1 MKTKK
6 IVMPL
11 AGVSLLTLP
20 LIGIVSA
27 NGEKSST
34 RQEFGGQDS
43 EFSGTFLENS
53 NINIIKNGMNSI
65 NDAVFGNLYP
75 SMPSENLEWTN
86 LQSGYSIYQSQN
98 SYSSTTTSD
107 QIFKNYENVVQIVD
121 ITPTQA
127 GTALY
132 GSSTS
137 RVRTWRATFNNY
149 FVPQNPDQKNSV
161 ANNHFVP
168 DGYGNMGFGIM
179 LSKNLQLV
187 NNSLRIASIV
197 KDENYNPTTINVN
210 GRNVTGYLYN
220 VLNQDYA
227 GNAITGDVI
236 YKNPTSNQNVNMST
250 EGFETLWPVMN
261 RDGMKDF
268 YNETYWSSFNNGFNQ
283 NYGKVG
289 VVNNLKY
296 YTIDPN
302 INWAS
307 TIKQNFQG
315 NPNDFS
321 DPYSQAFN
329 SMLGS
334 ALTTKNDSVLKNNIE
349 NAGSILYGQVT
360 NGSYWNRGANY
371 QTTIVM
377 EFQTIDNQS
386 DFGTQGHYAYMN
398 DEPGSIS
405 AVLTWYRGNY
415 GGIYYRDNGNF
426 VAANTVSYNRSK
438 FRTINVEISE
448 KAVNS
453 YIGNQNE
460 SNNYFISNGYGYELW
475 YENTKIGEIP
485 SEVVDQAKSEGY
497 NPNRKEFTINLKFNS
512 DTSKWPEE
520 MRKSYSSF
528 MDPSKFQLRR
538 KYKNSD
544 QQLFFTTGNSHNMDS
559 APVDNGLYNLG
570 GTFLDTNSLKY
581 NGNIKFYDYSQ
592 WIGSQSNQIGFEKL
606 QNLDSIAKTTSSNE
620 NPGVDSIYQ
629 GHNYTFNDVKLL
641 NNQLTP
647 FYNGVY
653 NDWTPD
659 HFKNGIWK
667 TEINDIKQ
675 GIFDIQNKIPTIS
688 NMRPIIDYNKNPNSN
703 ANKTIKDFLNL
714 NNFINN
720 TTPISD
726 YLQYSFASDE
736 LKKAYANAFNS
747 ILNWEAN
754 STPDFVLSNGN
765 VTDANEVAIKF
776 KNYVENID
784 RQKQMI
790 SEYKGKGFSEGE
802 ELTSAQFIQKAFN
815 LIDSAALYSI
825 QYKNEFKNI
834 ILQQT
839 NRDDVIAY
847 VNAILDLSK
856 KYVIAKSEYETYLPV
871 STQETYK
878 NIQNVDNKNNDFTYN
893 SFLSALEQMKDLLSS
908 FEKYQQ
914 KDVDV
919 KIVNTNV
926 LINLDKN
933 LNTKAIEQKYQSI
946 TSDITA
952 AIAHINS
959 LKISNADKEKYTS
972 QLWNIVANNGTYGET
987 YRLLANYAA
996 REAKIAMV
1004 VNTAKMQDL
1013 LLQKNKDVAAF
1024 AQKFNLNFSSF
1035 KYTNNIS
1042 KSVHEV
1048 DVPVSNGTSTAT
1060 IITYEDIH
1068 PDLPFVMNGSKKIYI
1083 IPNTTAE
1090 SASVNYHWQ
1099 SAAFDY
1105 IVFNK
1110 KFPEQSE
1117 TFTKINQ
1124 EETTQLSSY
1133 LFENFVSALSYNSG
1147 VLLTEQQVND
1157 FYNNRIALLN
1167 TFITQLE
1174 ELNSAYSSTADTR
1187 INKAQYNFY
1196 LKKFIDLIFTQ
1207 SNTNVS
1213 TQITDGIRQ
1222 INGEIAQLKVSMA
1235 QLKKN
1240 LSTYILA
1247 NSSANSE
1254 NNFAPSPEQNVFQ
1267 NGQFYG
1273 LGNLDKFALLYKGK
1287 YTFKM
1292 PENNGKLIALIT
1304 TALQVLEILPSNI
1317 NEIANGQGEEAQIVA
1332 ARTGFNL
1339 PSVLRTTVFNTQTPY
1354 NWFVYNKDQI
1364 SKLKDAI
1371 TNTAN
1376 SLDGRYNALNNYFE
1390 YAVNKYFSSINDKN
1404 RPLILDAASTFEKF
1418 TKLLKIPE
1426 KADYRMEN
1434 DSIYYKSISNFI
1446 GSLAKNEINSLSNL
1460 SQQEKSTFNKQ
1471 ISNGSD
1477 TIDFYS
1483 LIGGRQDQPQ
1493 WLWKVRAILYQAAQ
1507 INEYKQGIIDKLA
1520 TNYPSLNQ
1528 FQIDSFTKTIK
1539 EWNLVD
1545 SSKWNIAN
1553 VSEAMPSKYSE
1564 LNKTLHL
1571 TASQEQL
1578 SNISSAN
1585 EQMAALRKFYAE
1597 KLAPLNIDTPN
1608 ESDLL
1613 KLAANREQF
1622 MKAFDPNKNL
1632 EQIAKTNST
1641 EIAAILTNIKNE
1653 YDKLNGFNVKL
1664 QNDINGVDK
1673 SIKDF
1678 VTQTEFSKATDISK
1692 LPIIPSLEEYNK
1704 QYKVIL
1710 GNLAND
1716 VKGKINVQLNL
1727 TEAQKKAYAS
1737 NIDTVAN
1744 KPEAQFND
1752 LKTTFDGVNQLNT
1765 TMGSLKTQWTKAAA
1779 FERDNEN
1786 KLKALNSKTKTDFE
1800 AALTQ
1805 ANTVF
1810 ASYSE
1815 ENATVQNIS
1824 NSAAQELTTKLSEYI
1839 QQLTK
1844 EILDN
1849 EKELIIKQINDTLAP
1864 INEQSPVDMQ
1874 QAKSDLTK
1882 GLSTDNTLEDL
1893 KGKLQ
1898 KAKNIVAAKPI
1909 YEAIN
1914 SAQNSN
1920 DKSEDVTKAIATAQ
1934 QELDKLVNQ
1943 KETPANETVQKV
1955 ADDLNNA
1962 VKLSELKN
1970 QIAAAQ
1976 KVQNPSQELTNA
1988 ISAAQSVANNK
1999 ETSKYDTQITALKDA
2014 MKKEPLYKAIA
2025 NAKKENE
2032 TLKNPSLTSAI
2043 ESAQNTAKSNDLSE
2057 EDVQKAVDELNDEL
2071 AKAKENKKLLDNLN
2085 KAITAAESQNN
2096 GTATGLLHDLI
2107 ESAKKIVAQGTS
2119 ANATEIS
2126 KATKQLEYATEL
2138 DKLIKV
2144 NAQAQDK
2151 VAQNNRSREMNS
2163 NITDVDGFINT
2174 WTEQIKNNIS
2184 ALPTFEPNTE
2194 FKDNVNAKIAKT
2206 YQTTNA
2212 NDLYK
2217 TADALTAANPE
2228 PFAEDLKPYFNNF
2241 AKNAGELY
2249 NQIPASVSNDKFDEN
2264 ADTKAQDLTNA
2275 LNANANYYELA
2286 KLAHQAKGIS
2296 EQQQS
2301 QALKDALADANTILG
2316 VKNSELTVAGN
2327 KDFNNTFNSIVKSLK
2342 QENLKDKTDKA
2353 NQLLAQAKSDLA
2365 SAINKNALANS
2376 LANANQ
2382 IMELLNSGKIVI
2394 PEKDAHIELSI
2405 EERKQQLQ
2413 QAIAKAT
2420 QALNTNPEKSQ
2431 TFYDDA
2437 ANELDKT
2444 NLIAK
2449 ELISKL
2455 KEVLNSEVTN
2465 AQKISPK
2472 YDELSNSIKTAQ
2484 ELIKSPTS
2492 TAADL
2497 VNAIYDLKKL
2507 EAKAKL
2513 NNAINSVPA
2522 ELANSNSYK
2531 ELALEPAKTVLDNSS
2546 STIEDFNNAANKL
2559 DSDKNKAPLFNAYDQ
2574 AIKASTPVDPKLAS
2588 AIEQAKT
2595 ILTDPNNEYLTA
2607 NKQFFEEKA
2616 KELTK
2621 LLSNNNLNNLVNK
2634 AELVQP
2640 KSTQLTDALE
2650 KAKKAQ
2656 ETIETN
2662 TAEQNQAAI
2671 DALQDAL
2678 NKNTLQNTISNA
2690 EKLLNSF
2697 TPKEGQQA
2705 TEESTKNKNALET
2718 AIQEAK
2724 AALADSNNST
2734 EEQYNAAAEK
2744 LQKVVTASDKVLSDA
2759 KNELVNQAKE
2769 LNQKAQDGT
2778 LKPSAGLS
2786 TAIQKDLNPSETD
2799 NYLDYVQAKKEL
2811 TYLQDSNNLANA
2823 INSMPQLDSN
2833 ISGINTTNIS
2843 QASQNTLAN
2852 KELTANDY
2860 DAQANKQNALND
2872 VINAANNIQKL
2883 DSLNQTQKNN
2893 IYNALQE
2900 VLNNQGTKPLT
2911 DVQNE
2916 INKISQDANA
2926 LNEAMKEL
2934 RNTYNSISPALK
2946 DLPLS
2951 SINYTY
2957 ADDALQNAYN
2967 TALTSAKNVT
2977 ANPGTVLG
2985 TNQAQNVTE
2994 LNKQLKEALTALN
3007 GNNNF
3012 AKIKSDAEAEMKS
3025 LNDSLNSNQF
3035 FNAPTALQNKYKDAL
3050 KKAQQALNDVTAMT
3064 SATDKTKTATLESAL
3079 AAAKELQAEI
3089 NKFSNEKFNDGTKDV
3104 PEIQDVLN
3112 NLPFISPSEKET
3124 LKNEYNN
3131 TTNYNDAQGVISKA
3145 KQLNDSLSKQASS
3158 LNDKVNALVN
3168 NLPNINKQNL
3178 TDAMNQLKDLKDK
3191 VAPDQLQN
3199 ASDLLN
3205 AINDIDALNQAL
3217 AAYEKA
3223 NVHSENYDA
3232 TLNNLQSAIAKMQ
3245 AFSNKQSDNPL
3256 FTKVQETAN
3265 KLIAQSNGLIK
3276 LVNSLIN
3283 NDKEQFQEAIN
3294 TLEQSSKGQA
3304 YKEFGDVVNNN
3315 DYFGILSTAKN
3326 KYTNKQAKDLLNI
3339 LSSSAYNNMPNVVTS
3354 TMLKDINATA
3364 SFPWWAYL
3372 LIVSGTL
3379 WIAGIITLVFRK
3391 K

>member
-1 MKTKK
+1 MKKTNVKK
-6 IVMPL
+6 LVIPVL
-11 AGVSLLTLP
+11 GATSLILSTT
-20 LIGIVSA
+20 GIVAAAPGTTTNSPVV
-27 NGEKSST
+27 N
-34 RQEFGGQDS
+34 FGGDD
-43 EFSGTFLENS
+43 EAFSGSYSQNNF
-53 NINIIKNGMNSI
+53 INILNQKDGSNSESS
-65 NDAVFGNLYP
+65 VFG
-75 SMPSENLEWTN
+75 SF
-86 LQSGYSIYQSQN
+86 
-98 SYSSTTTSD
+98 YSSTNQPQLEFNANPVSEWDVFQNRGKYSTHDGTLKNSHYDGTVYLQEITGNVNGNTTAFQRS
-107 QIFKNYENVVQIVD
+107 
-121 ITPTQA
+121 
-127 GTALY
+127 GAL
-132 GSSTS
+132 
-137 RVRTWRATFNNY
+137 VRKWRATINNWY
-149 FVPQNPDQKNSV
+149 IPSQPWADTDSNQSNSFAPY
-161 ANNHFVP
+161 ANNWI
-168 DGYGNMGFGIM
+168 GFG
-179 LSKNLQLV
+179 LVLTQDLQLV
-187 NNSLRIASIV
+187 NNSLKISVVSRNAQHQNMPNSDGVVVVKSNVQNDAPAALNEIFNQFSNNAQPNTFYMPKNTNSSELETFNVSTQTTSVMFPFGYNFFNGAQSPLSKLIQTSPFNFNNFQYNTIYNGSDASAIEIANGPLQAGLLPLFPNSALVNNIANIGTALFGTVSLDSYYNSASKQPAIV
-197 KDENYNPTTINVN
+197 IEFETINSQVQSQ
-210 GRNVTGYLYN
+210 TGYSFTSPGNSGISAFISL
-220 VLNQDYA
+220 A
-227 GNAITGDVI
+227 GSGNDV
-236 YKNPTSNQNVNMST
+236 
-250 EGFETLWPVMN
+250 
-261 RDGMKDF
+261 
-268 YNETYWSSFNNGFNQ
+268 NNGF
-283 NYGKVG
+283 
-289 VVNNLKY
+289 
-296 YTIDPN
+296 
-302 INWAS
+302 
-307 TIKQNFQG
+307 
-315 NPNDFS
+315 
-321 DPYSQAFN
+321 
-329 SMLGS
+329 
-334 ALTTKNDSVLKNNIE
+334 
-349 NAGSILYGQVT
+349 
-360 NGSYWNRGANY
+360 
-371 QTTIVM
+371 
-377 EFQTIDNQS
+377 
-386 DFGTQGHYAYMN
+386 
-398 DEPGSIS
+398 
-405 AVLTWYRGNY
+405 
-415 GGIYYRDNGNF
+415 
-426 VAANTVSYNRSK
+426 VAAHSLSFKRSQYRQINVQINEK
-438 FRTINVEISE
+438 TINSWV
-448 KAVNS
+448 
-453 YIGNQNE
+453 GFQNKTT
-460 SNNYFISNGYGYELW
+460 NNYIAKGYGYELW
-475 YENTKIGEIP
+475 YGDNKLGYVP
-485 SEVVDQAKSEGY
+485 ADVVDKAKEQGY
-497 NPNRKEFTINLKFNS
+497 DPARKEFKINLKFNV
-512 DTSKWPEE
+512 DISKLPTE
-520 MRKSYSSF
+520 MQQSYSGF
-528 MDPSKFQLRR
+528 MDPNKLAI
-538 KYKNSD
+538 KKVYKDPN
-544 QQLFFTTGNSHNMDS
+544 QAAFFTVSRFPFEWDS
-559 APVDNGLYNLG
+559 QPDNDGQNLG
-570 GTFLDTNSLKY
+570 GISLNPNSLKEKGTIEFNDY
-581 NGNIKFYDYSQ
+581 TQWLGSGSSRLGYDKLMVLNNITAQK
-592 WIGSQSNQIGFEKL
+592 QSNTAAPSG
-606 QNLDSIAKTTSSNE
+606 
-620 NPGVDSIYQ
+620 SIYQ
-629 GHNYTFNDVKLL
+629 GEKYSYSNTVLLSNQISPFNDAI
-641 NNQLTP
+641 
-647 FYNGVY
+647 Y
-653 NDWTPD
+653 NDWQA
-659 HFKNGIWK
+659 
-667 TEINDIKQ
+667 NDFTSGFWDIKLNDVKQ
-675 GIFDIQNKIPTIS
+675 GIFDI
-688 NMRPIIDYNKNPNSN
+688 KNALNALPSMNNVVAYATNPDADSQSN
-703 ANKTIKDFLNL
+703 ASTKQALTLNSFTSG
-714 NNFINN
+714 NNDTNYYSAYLLADDATRKAFMQAYNAIN
-720 TTPISD
+720 
-726 YLQYSFASDE
+726 E
-736 LKKAYANAFNS
+736 
-747 ILNWEAN
+747 WENN
-754 STPDFVLSNGN
+754 STPNFVTEGDTIVDKNN
-765 VTDANEVAIKF
+765 VAQNFKTYVQNIK
-776 KNYVENID
+776 E
-784 RQKQMI
+784 QEKQLLN
-790 SEYKGKGFSEGE
+790 YKGIGFNEGE
-802 ELTSAQFIQKAFN
+802 SLTAKQFIDEAFL
-815 LIDSAALYSI
+815 LIDNAPLYTI
-825 QYKNEFKNI
+825 QYKSAFKDI

-839 NRDDVIAY
+839 SREDVIKY
-847 VNAILDLSK
+847 VNAIVNLAN
-856 KYVIAKSEYETYLPV
+856 KYNTAKSTYETYLPV
-871 STQETYK
+871 STSNEYV
-878 NIQNVDNKNNDFTYN
+878 NIQNSKDSSYN
-893 SFLSALEQMKDLLSS
+893 AFVFSLNEMKGLLDSFSN
-908 FEKYQQ
+908 YQQ
-914 KDVDV
+914 TS
-919 KIVNTNV
+919 VNSSIIGAKT
-926 LINLDKN
+926 LINLDAKIN
-933 LNTKAIEQKYQSI
+933 PNNIVEKYQSI
-946 TSDITA
+946 ISDITA
-952 AIAHINS
+952 AIGKING
-959 LKISNADKEKYTS
+959 LVNVPANDKQSYINK
-972 QLWNIVANNGTYGET
+972 LWDLVKNDGPYGEK

-1083 IPNTTAE
+1083 IPNTTVE

-1099 SAAFDY
+1099 TAAFDY

-1110 KFPEQSE
+1110 KFSEQSE

-1222 INGEIAQLKVSMA
+1222 INGEVAQLKVSMA

-1240 LSTYILA
+1240 LSTYILPKSNA
-1247 NSSANSE
+1247 NSD
-1254 NNFAPSPEQNVFQ
+1254 NNFAPNPEQNVFQ

-1273 LGNLDKFALLYKGK
+1273 LGNLDKFALLYEDK

-1317 NEIANGQGEEAQIVA
+1317 NEIANGQGEEAQLVA
-1332 ARTGFNL
+1332 ARTGLNL
-1339 PSVLRTTVFNTQTPY
+1339 PSVLRMTVFDTQTPY
-1354 NWFVYNKDQI
+1354 NWFVYDKDQI
-1364 SKLKDAI
+1364 LKLKDAI
-1371 TNTAN
+1371 ADTAN
-1376 SLDGRYNALNNYFE
+1376 SLDGRYNALTNYFE

-1434 DSIYYKSISNFI
+1434 DSIYYKNISNFI

-1460 SQQEKSTFNKQ
+1460 SQEEKSTFNKQ

-1493 WLWKVRAILYQAAQ
+1493 WLWKVQAILYQAAQ

-1520 TNYPSLNQ
+1520 TNYPSLNR
-1528 FQIDSFTKTIK
+1528 FQIDSITNTIK

-1545 SSKWNIAN
+1545 SSKWNITN
-1553 VSEAMPSKYSE
+1553 ESEAMPSKYSE

-1571 TASQEQL
+1571 TASPEQL
-1578 SNISSAN
+1578 SNISGAN

-1608 ESDLL
+1608 ESELL
-1613 KLAANREQF
+1613 KLAANRDEF
-1622 MKAFDPNKNL
+1622 MKLYNPFKDPDQIKEIDWSGINK
-1632 EQIAKTNST
+1632 IWV
-1641 EIAAILTNIKNE
+1641 NIKE
-1653 YDKLNGFNVKL
+1653 QYDKLNGFNVKL
-1664 QNDINGVDK
+1664 QNDINGVDS

-1678 VTQTEFSKATDISK
+1678 VTQTEFSKTTDISK

-1716 VKGKINVQLNL
+1716 VKGKINAQPNL
-1727 TEAQKKAYAS
+1727 TDAQKKAYAS
-1737 NIDTVAN
+1737 NIETVVN
-1744 KPEAQFND
+1744 KPEAKFND

-1765 TMGSLKTQWTKAAA
+1765 TMGSLKAQWTEAVA
-1779 FERDNEN
+1779 FARDNEN
-1786 KLKALNSKTKTDFE
+1786 KLKALNSKTKSDFE
-1800 AALTQ
+1800 TALAQ

-1810 ASYSE
+1810 APYSE
-1815 ENATVQNIS
+1815 ENAIVQNIS
-1824 NSAAQELTTKLSEYI
+1824 NSAAQELTTKLSAYI

-1864 INEQSPVDMQ
+1864 INEQSSAEMQ

-1909 YEAIN
+1909 YEAIK

-1920 DKSEDVTKAIATAQ
+1920 DKSEDVTSAISTAQ

-1943 KETPANETVQKV
+1943 EETPAKETVQKV

-1976 KVQNPSQELTNA
+1976 KVQNPSQELTDA
-1988 ISAAQSVANNK
+1988 INTAQSVANNK
-1999 ETSKYDTQITALKDA
+1999 ETNKYDAQIAALKDA

-2025 NAKKENE
+2025 NAQKENE
-2032 TLKNPSLTSAI
+2032 TLKDPSLTSAI
-2043 ESAQNTAKSNDLSE
+2043 QSAQKIANSNDLSDQ
-2057 EDVQKAVDELNDEL
+2057 DVQKAVKALNDEL
-2071 AKAKENKKLLDNLN
+2071 AKAKGNKELIDRLS
-2085 KAITAAESQNN
+2085 KAITAAENQNN
-2096 GTATGLLHDLI
+2096 GTPTGLLHDLI
-2107 ESAKKIVAQGTS
+2107 ESAKKIVAQGPS

-2144 NAQAQDK
+2144 NTQSQAK

-2163 NITDVDGFINT
+2163 NITDVDGFINA
-2174 WTEQIKNNIS
+2174 WTEQINNNIS
-2184 ALPTFEPNTE
+2184 ALPTFESNAE

-2217 TADALTAANPE
+2217 TADELTAANPE
-2228 PFAEDLKPYFNNF
+2228 PFTKDLKPYFNNF
-2241 AKNAGELY
+2241 AKNASELY
-2249 NQIPASVSNDKFDEN
+2249 NQIPASVSNDKFDLN
-2264 ADTKAQDLTNA
+2264 AGTNAQALSNA

-2286 KLAHQAKGIS
+2286 KLVEQAKEIK
-2296 EQQQS
+2296 ENEQS

-2316 VKNSELTVAGN
+2316 VKNSELTVAAN
-2327 KDFNNTFNSIVKSLK
+2327 SDLNSTFNPIVNTLK
-2342 QENLKDKTDKA
+2342 QTNLKDKTNKA
-2353 NQLLAQAKSDLA
+2353 NELLAQAKSDLA
-2365 SAINKNALANS
+2365 SAINKNALTNS
-2376 LANANQ
+2376 LANAKE
-2382 IMELLNSGKIVI
+2382 IMGLLNDGKIVI
-2394 PEKDAHIELSI
+2394 PENDKNIELSI

-2413 QAIAKAT
+2413 QAITNAT
-2420 QALNTNPEKSQ
+2420 QALNTNPEQSQ
-2431 TFYDDA
+2431 AFYNNA
-2437 ANELDKT
+2437 ANELDKA

-2449 ELISKL
+2449 ELIRKL
-2455 KEVLNSEVTN
+2455 KETLNSEVTN
-2465 AQKISPK
+2465 AQKISPE
-2472 YDELSNSIKTAQ
+2472 YAELTNSIKTAE
-2484 ELIKSPTS
+2484 ELIKAPTS
-2492 TAADL
+2492 TAAAL

-2513 NNAINSVPA
+2513 NNAINSVPE
-2522 ELANSNSYK
+2522 ELANSSSYK
-2531 ELALEPAKTVLDNSS
+2531 ELALAPAQTVLNNPN
-2546 STIEDFNNAANKL
+2546 STIEDFNNATSKL

-2616 KELTK
+2616 KELIK

-2640 KSTQLTDALE
+2640 KSAQLTDALE

-2662 TAEQNQAAI
+2662 TAEQNQTAI

-2705 TEESTKNKNALET
+2705 TEESTKNKNALEN
-2718 AIQEAK
+2718 AIQVAK
-2724 AALADSNNST
+2724 AALTSPSNST
-2734 EEQYNAAAEK
+2734 EEQFNTAVGE

-2759 KNELVNQAKE
+2759 KNELVKQAKE
-2769 LNQKAQDGT
+2769 LNQKVQDGT

-2786 TAIQKDLNPSETD
+2786 AAIQKDLNPSETD

-2823 INSMPQLDSN
+2823 INSMPQLDPN

-2852 KELTANDY
+2852 KELAAKDY
-2860 DAQANKQNALND
+2860 GAQADKQNALND

-2883 DSLNQTQKNN
+2883 DSLNQAQKNN

-2900 VLNNQGTKPLT
+2900 VLNNQGTKSLT

-2946 DLPLS
+2946 ELPLS

-2967 TALTSAKNVT
+2967 TALTSTKNVT

-2985 TNQAQNVTE
+2985 TNQAQDVTE

-3079 AAAKELQAEI
+3079 ADAKELQAEI

-3265 KLIAQSNGLIK
+3265 KLIAQGNGLIK

-3294 TLEQSSKGQA
+3294 TLEQSSKGQT

-3339 LSSSAYNNMPNVVTS
+3339 LSSSAYNKMPNVVTS
-3354 TMLKDINATA
+3354 TMLKDINTTA

-3379 WIAGIITLVFRK
+3379 WIVGIITFAFRK

>member
-1 MKTKK
+1 MKNKK

-11 AGVSLLTLP
+11 AGVSILTLP

-75 SMPSENLEWTN
+75 SMPSENLEWTS

-107 QIFKNYENVVQIVD
+107 PIFKNYENVVQIVD

-149 FVPQNPDQKNSV
+149 FVPQNPGQKDSV
-161 ANNHFVP
+161 TNNHFVP

-227 GNAITGDVI
+227 GNAITGDI
-236 YKNPTSNQNVNMST
+236 FYKNPTSNQNVNMST

-261 RDGMKDF
+261 KDGMKDF

-283 NYGKVG
+283 NYNKVG

-307 TIKQNFQG
+307 TIKQNFLG

-334 ALTTKNDSVLKNNIE
+334 ALTTNNDSALKNNIE

-485 SEVVDQAKSEGY
+485 SDVVDQAKSAGY

-520 MRKSYSSF
+520 MRKSYSNF

-538 KYKNSD
+538 KYKNLD

-592 WIGSQSNQIGFEKL
+592 WIGSLSNQIGFEKL

-653 NDWTPD
+653 NDWAPD

-675 GIFDIQNKIPTIS
+675 GIFDIQSKIPIIS
-688 NMRPIIDYNKNPNSN
+688 NMQSIIDYNKNPNSN
-703 ANKTIKDFLNL
+703 TNKTIKDFLNL

-720 TTPISD
+720 TTPISN

-736 LKKAYANAFNS
+736 LKKDYANAFNS

-802 ELTSAQFIQKAFN
+802 ELTSAQFIQEAFN

-893 SFLSALEQMKDLLSS
+893 SFLSTLEQMKDLLSS

-952 AIAHINS
+952 AIANINS

-972 QLWNIVANNGTYGET
+972 QLWNIVANNGTYGKT

-996 REAKIAMV
+996 REAKITMV
-1004 VNTAKMQDL
+1004 VNTAKMQNL
-1013 LLQKNKDVAAF
+1013 LLEKNKDASF
-1024 AQKFNLNFSSF
+1024 NQNFNLSFSSF
-1035 KYTNNIS
+1035 EYTNNIS
-1042 KSVHEV
+1042 KNNQII
-1048 DVPVSNGTSTAT
+1048 DATISNGASNVS
-1060 IITYEDIH
+1060 IISNDNAH
-1068 PDLPFVMNGSKKIYI
+1068 PDLPYIMNGNNKVYI

-1090 SASVNYHWQ
+1090 SASVNYYWQ
-1099 SAAFDY
+1099 TAAKDY
-1105 IVFNK
+1105 ISSNK
-1110 KFPEQSE
+1110 DFSKQTQS
-1117 TFTKINQ
+1117 FTKIDQ
-1124 EETTQLSSY
+1124 TVTTQLSSY
-1133 LFENFVSALSYNSG
+1133 LFDKFVSALSYNSG
-1147 VLLTEQQVND
+1147 VLLTEQKVND
-1157 FYNNRIALLN
+1157 FYANRAKMLDVFMN
-1167 TFITQLE
+1167 
-1174 ELNSAYSSTADTR
+1174 ELKWLTSIFNSQSDTR

-1196 LKKFIDLIFTQ
+1196 INKFINLIFTQ
-1207 SNTNVS
+1207 SSTNNDNE
-1213 TQITDGIRQ
+1213 ITDGIRN
-1222 INGEIAQLKVSMA
+1222 IRGEIAQLQASMGL
-1235 QLKKN
+1235 LKRVLN
-1240 LSTYILA
+1240 QYILP
-1247 NSSANSE
+1247 NSNADSA
-1254 NNFAPSPEQNVFQ
+1254 NNFAPNPKENVFQ

-1273 LGNLDKFALLYKGK
+1273 LRNLDTFAQLQDGK
-1287 YTFKM
+1287 YTFNM

-1304 TALQVLEILPSNI
+1304 TAFQILEFSPLEVN
-1317 NEIANGQGEEAQIVA
+1317 NIANGQGDEAQLAA

-1339 PSVLRTTVFNTQTPY
+1339 PSVLKTTSFNNQTPY
-1354 NWFVYNKDQI
+1354 NWFVYNNDQV
-1364 SKLKDAI
+1364 SKLIAAI
-1371 TNTAN
+1371 TNTAK
-1376 SLDGRYNALNNYFE
+1376 SLNGRYEALSNYFE
-1390 YAVNKYFSSINDKN
+1390 YAVNKYFSSINSKDE
-1404 RPLILDAASTFEKF
+1404 PLVPNAASVFKMF
-1418 TKLLKIPE
+1418 APKINFPE
-1426 KADYRMEN
+1426 EN
-1434 DSIYYKSISNFI
+1434 DYQMNDDAKHYNSITRLIITF
-1446 GSLAKNEINSLSNL
+1446 AKNAINKQTNL
-1460 SQQEKSTFNKQ
+1460 SKEEKNSFNNE
-1471 ISNGSD
+1471 ISNGYDSVN
-1477 TIDFYS
+1477 FYS

-1493 WLWKVRAILYQAAQ
+1493 WLWKVQAILYQAAQ
-1507 INEYKQGIIDKLA
+1507 INQYKQGIIDKLA
-1520 TNYPSLNQ
+1520 TDYTSLNQ
-1528 FQIDSFTKTIK
+1528 LQINSFAETIK
-1539 EWNLVD
+1539 DLNLVE
-1545 SSKWNIAN
+1545 SSKWNITNAAN
-1553 VSEAMPSKYSE
+1553 ALPSKYSE
-1564 LNKTLHL
+1564 LKDTLHL
-1571 TASQEQL
+1571 LITKEQL
-1578 SNISSAN
+1578 ADISSAN
-1585 EQMAALRKFYAE
+1585 TQMAALRKFYAE
-1597 KLAPLNIDTPN
+1597 KLAPLNIDQTD

-1632 EQIAKTNST
+1632 DQIAKTNST
-1641 EIAAILTNIKNE
+1641 EIAVILANIKNE

-1664 QNDINGVDK
+1664 QNDINGVDN

-1678 VTQTEFSKATDISK
+1678 VTQTEFSKTTDISK

-1716 VKGKINVQLNL
+1716 VKGKINAQPNL
-1727 TEAQKKAYAS
+1727 TEAQKKEYAS
-1737 NIDTVAN
+1737 NIDTVTN
-1744 KPEAQFND
+1744 KPETQFND

-1765 TMGSLKTQWTKAAA
+1765 TMGNLKDQWTKAVA

-1786 KLKALNSKTKTDFE
+1786 KLKALNSKTKSDFE
-1800 AALTQ
+1800 TALTQ

-1810 ASYSE
+1810 APYS
-1815 ENATVQNIS
+1815 AKDAAVQNIS

-1999 ETSKYDTQITALKDA
+1999 ETSKYDAQITALKDA
-2014 MKKEPLYKAIA
+2014 IKKEPLYKAIA

-2032 TLKNPSLTSAI
+2032 TLNNPSLTSAI
-2043 ESAQNTAKSNDLSE
+2043 ESAQNTAKSNDLSDQ
-2057 EDVQKAVDELNDEL
+2057 DVQKAVDELNDEL

-2138 DKLIKV
+2138 DKLIKI

-2184 ALPTFEPNTE
+2184 ALPTFESNTE

-2249 NQIPASVSNDKFDEN
+2249 NQIPASVSNNKFDNN
-2264 ADTKAQDLTNA
+2264 ADTKVQNLTNA

-2316 VKNSELTVAGN
+2316 VKNSELTVAN
-2327 KDFNNTFNSIVKSLK
+2327 NNDINNTFNSIVKSLK

-2472 YDELSNSIKTAQ
+2472 YDELSNSIKTAE

-2697 TPKEGQQA
+2697 TPKEGQEA

-2852 KELTANDY
+2852 KELPAKDY

-2900 VLNNQGTKPLT
+2900 VLNNQGTKPLA
-2911 DVQNE
+2911 DVQSE

-2934 RNTYNSISPALK
+2934 RSTYNSISPALK

-3112 NLPFISPSEKET
+3112 NLAFISPSEKEA

-3145 KQLNDSLSKQASS
+3145 KELNDSLSKQASS

-3178 TDAMNQLKDLKDK
+3178 TNAMNQLKDLKDK

-3304 YKEFGDVVNNN
+3304 YKEFGDIINNN

>member
-1 MKTKK
+1 MKKTNVKK
-6 IVMPL
+6 LVIPVL
-11 AGVSLLTLP
+11 GATSLILSTTG
-20 LIGIVSA
+20 LIAAAPGTATNSPVEKFGD
-27 NGEKSST
+27 NGEA
-34 RQEFGGQDS
+34 
-43 EFSGTFLENS
+43 FSGSYSQNNF
-53 NINIIKNGMNSI
+53 INIISNKESQSNGNPI
-65 NDAVFGNLYP
+65 FG
-75 SMPSENLEWTN
+75 SF
-86 LQSGYSIYQSQN
+86 
-98 SYSSTTTSD
+98 YSSTNTPQLEFGLDLVSEWDVFQNRGKYSSHNGTLKNRHYDGVVYLQEITGNVNGNTTAFQRS
-107 QIFKNYENVVQIVD
+107 
-121 ITPTQA
+121 
-127 GTALY
+127 GAL
-132 GSSTS
+132 
-137 RVRTWRATFNNY
+137 VRKWRATINNWY
-149 FVPQNPDQKNSV
+149 IPSLPGADTD
-161 ANNHFVP
+161 ANNSNSFAP
-168 DGYGNMGFGIM
+168 YANNWIGFG
-179 LSKNLQLV
+179 LVLTQDLQLV
-187 NNSLRIASIV
+187 NNSLKISVVSRNAQHQNMPNPDGVVVVKSNVQNNAPEALKEIFNEFSNNAQPNTFYIPKNTNTSELETFNVSTQTTSVMFPFDYNFFNGAQSPLSKLIQTSAFNFNNFQYNTVYNESNASAIEIANGPLQANLLPLFPDSALVNNIANVGTSLFGTVSLDNFYNSSSKQPAIV
-197 KDENYNPTTINVN
+197 LEFETINSQVESQ
-210 GRNVTGYLYN
+210 TGYSF
-220 VLNQDYA
+220 
-227 GNAITGDVI
+227 
-236 YKNPTSNQNVNMST
+236 TSNGNSGISAFMSLV
-250 EGFETLWPVMN
+250 GSGNDV
-261 RDGMKDF
+261 
-268 YNETYWSSFNNGFNQ
+268 NNGF
-283 NYGKVG
+283 
-289 VVNNLKY
+289 
-296 YTIDPN
+296 
-302 INWAS
+302 
-307 TIKQNFQG
+307 
-315 NPNDFS
+315 
-321 DPYSQAFN
+321 
-329 SMLGS
+329 
-334 ALTTKNDSVLKNNIE
+334 
-349 NAGSILYGQVT
+349 
-360 NGSYWNRGANY
+360 
-371 QTTIVM
+371 
-377 EFQTIDNQS
+377 
-386 DFGTQGHYAYMN
+386 
-398 DEPGSIS
+398 
-405 AVLTWYRGNY
+405 
-415 GGIYYRDNGNF
+415 
-426 VAANTVSYNRSK
+426 VAAHSLSFNRSK
-438 FRTINVEISE
+438 YRQINVQINEKTINSWV
-448 KAVNS
+448 
-453 YIGNQNE
+453 GLQNNVK
-460 SNNYFISNGYGYELW
+460 NNYIAKGYGYELW
-475 YENTKIGEIP
+475 YGDTKLGSVP
-485 SEVVDQAKSEGY
+485 AEVVDKAKEQAYDPS
-497 NPNRKEFTINLKFNS
+497 RKEFRINLKFNA
-512 DTSKWPEE
+512 DISKLPNE
-520 MRKSYSSF
+520 MSQTYNGF
-528 MDPSKFQLRR
+528 MNPNKLVIKKAYKDPSQAAFFAT
-538 KYKNSD
+538 NSTPFEWNY
-544 QQLFFTTGNSHNMDS
+544 Q
-559 APVDNGLYNLG
+559 PDNDGLNLG
-570 GTFLDTNSLKY
+570 GISLNPSSFKEKGTIEFADYTQWMGSNTNKWGYNKLIVLNNITTQTQLDQTAP
-581 NGNIKFYDYSQ
+581 
-592 WIGSQSNQIGFEKL
+592 SN
-606 QNLDSIAKTTSSNE
+606 
-620 NPGVDSIYQ
+620 SIYQ
-629 GHNYTFNDVKLL
+629 GNNYSYSNTSLL
-641 NNQLTP
+641 SEQISSFSNAI
-647 FYNGVY
+647 Y
-653 NDWTPD
+653 NDW
-659 HFKNGIWK
+659 KV
-667 TEINDIKQ
+667 NDFTSGFWDIKLNDVKQ
-675 GIFDIQNKIPTIS
+675 GIFNITNALNALPSMNNVVT
-688 NMRPIIDYNKNPNSN
+688 YAANPNAESQSN
-703 ANKTIKDFLNL
+703 TTTKQALTL
-714 NNFINN
+714 NNFSSRNN
-720 TTPISD
+720 TTNYYSA
-726 YLQYSFASDE
+726 YLLADDATR
-736 LKKAYANAFNS
+736 KAFMQAYNAINDWK
-747 ILNWEAN
+747 NN
-754 STPDFVLSNGN
+754 STPNFVVESDTIVDKNN
-765 VTDANEVAIKF
+765 VAQNF
-776 KNYVENID
+776 KTYVENIKE
-784 RQKQMI
+784 QEKQLLN
-790 SEYKGKGFSEGE
+790 YKGIGFNEGE
-802 ELTSAQFIQKAFN
+802 SLTANQFLNEAFEK
-815 LIDSAALYSI
+815 IDSAPLYTV
-825 QYKNEFKNI
+825 QYKRAFKDI

-839 NRDDVIAY
+839 SRKDVIKY
-847 VNAILDLSK
+847 VNAIVNLAN
-856 KYVIAKSEYETYLPV
+856 KYNTAKTTYETYLPV
-871 STQETYK
+871 STNSEYA
-878 NIQNVDNKNNDFTYN
+878 NIQNTNDSSYN
-893 SFLSALEQMKDLLSS
+893 AFVSSLNQMKNLLDS
-908 FEKYQQ
+908 FSKYQQ
-914 KDVDV
+914 KNVDNSIITANTLISLDANINPNN
-919 KIVNTNV
+919 IV
-926 LINLDKN
+926 
-933 LNTKAIEQKYQSI
+933 QKYQSI

-952 AIAHINS
+952 AIGKINGF
-959 LKISNADKEKYTS
+959 KNISAKDSQSYQG
-972 QLWNIVANNGTYGET
+972 QLWNLVANSGTFGDE
-987 YRLLANYAA
+987 YRLLVNYSL
-996 REAKIAMV
+996 REAQIAKI
-1004 VNTAKMQDL
+1004 VNTAKMQNL
-1013 LLQKNKDVAAF
+1013 LLEKNKDASF
-1024 AQKFNLNFSSF
+1024 NQNFNLSFSSF
-1035 KYTNNIS
+1035 EYTNNIS
-1042 KSVHEV
+1042 KNNQII
-1048 DVPVSNGTSTAT
+1048 DATISNGTSNVS
-1060 IITYEDIH
+1060 IISNDNAH
-1068 PDLPFVMNGSKKIYI
+1068 SDLPYLMNGNNKVYI

-1090 SASVNYHWQ
+1090 SASVNYYWQ
-1099 SAAFDY
+1099 TAAKDY
-1105 IVFNK
+1105 ISLNK
-1110 KFPEQSE
+1110 DFSKQ
-1117 TFTKINQ
+1117 TQNFTKIDQ
-1124 EETTQLSSY
+1124 TVTTQLSSY
-1133 LFENFVSALSYNSG
+1133 LFDKFVSALSYNSG
-1147 VLLTEQQVND
+1147 VLLTEQKVND
-1157 FYNNRIALLN
+1157 FYANRAKMLDVFMN
-1167 TFITQLE
+1167 
-1174 ELNSAYSSTADTR
+1174 ELKWLTSIFNSQSDTR

-1196 LKKFIDLIFTQ
+1196 INKFINLIFAE
-1207 SNTNVS
+1207 SSTNNDNE
-1213 TQITDGIRQ
+1213 ITDGIRS
-1222 INGEIAQLKVSMA
+1222 IRGEIAQLQASMGL
-1235 QLKKN
+1235 LKKVLN
-1240 LSTYILA
+1240 QYILP
-1247 NSSANSE
+1247 NSNADSA
-1254 NNFAPSPEQNVFQ
+1254 NNFAPNPKENVFQ

-1273 LGNLDKFALLYKGK
+1273 LGNLDTFAQLQDGK
-1287 YTFKM
+1287 YTFNM

-1304 TALQVLEILPSNI
+1304 TAFQILEFLPLEVN
-1317 NEIANGQGEEAQIVA
+1317 NIANGQGDEAQLVA
-1332 ARTGFNL
+1332 SRTGFNL
-1339 PSVLRTTVFNTQTPY
+1339 PSVLKTTSFNNQTPY
-1354 NWFVYNKDQI
+1354 NWFVYNNDQV
-1364 SKLKDAI
+1364 SKLIAAI
-1371 TNTAN
+1371 TNTAK
-1376 SLDGRYNALNNYFE
+1376 SLNGRYEALNNYFE
-1390 YAVNKYFSSINDKN
+1390 YAVNKYFSSINSKDEALVPN
-1404 RPLILDAASTFEKF
+1404 AASVFKMF
-1418 TKLLKIPE
+1418 APKINFPE
-1426 KADYRMEN
+1426 KNDYQMN
-1434 DSIYYKSISNFI
+1434 DDAKHYNSITRLIITFAKS
-1446 GSLAKNEINSLSNL
+1446 AINKQTNL
-1460 SQQEKSTFNKQ
+1460 SKEEKNLFNNE
-1471 ISNGSD
+1471 ISNGYDSVN
-1477 TIDFYS
+1477 FYS
-1483 LIGGRQDQPQ
+1483 LIGGRKDQPQ
-1493 WLWKVRAILYQAAQ
+1493 WLWKVQAILYQAAQ
-1507 INEYKQGIIDKLA
+1507 INQYKQGIIDKLA
-1520 TNYPSLNQ
+1520 TDYTSFNQ
-1528 FQIDSFTKTIK
+1528 LQIDSFTKTIK

-1545 SSKWNIAN
+1545 SSKWNITN
-1553 VSEAMPSKYSE
+1553 VSDAMPNKYLE
-1564 LNKTLHL
+1564 LKKILHL
-1571 TASQEQL
+1571 VASEEEL
-1578 SNISSAN
+1578 SNISDAN
-1585 EQMAALRKFYAE
+1585 EQMAALRKFYTE
-1597 KLAPLNIDTPN
+1597 KLTPLNIDTPN

-1613 KLAANREQF
+1613 KLATNRKEF
-1622 MKAFDPNKNL
+1622 MRLYNPFKDP
-1632 EQIAKTNST
+1632 EQIRETGWSGINK
-1641 EIAAILTNIKNE
+1641 IWVNIKEE

-1664 QNDINGVDK
+1664 QNDINGVDN

-1678 VTQTEFSKATDISK
+1678 ITQTEFSKATDISK

-1716 VKGKINVQLNL
+1716 VKGKINAQPNL

-1737 NIDTVAN
+1737 NIDTVVN
-1744 KPEAQFND
+1744 NPEAQFND
-1752 LKTTFDGVNQLNT
+1752 LKVTFDGVNQLNT
-1765 TMGSLKTQWTKAAA
+1765 TMGTLKTQWTEAVA
-1779 FERDNEN
+1779 FASDNEN
-1786 KLKALNSKTKTDFE
+1786 SLKTLNSKTKSDFE
-1800 AALTQ
+1800 VALAQ

-1810 ASYSE
+1810 APYS
-1815 ENATVQNIS
+1815 AKDAAVQNIS
-1824 NSAAQELTTKLSEYI
+1824 NSDAQELRTKLSTYI
-1839 QQLTK
+1839 TQLTD
-1844 EILDN
+1844 EILGN
-1849 EKELIIKQINDTLAP
+1849 EKKSIIKQINDTLASV
-1864 INEQSPVDMQ
+1864 NEESPAEMQ
-1874 QAKSDLTK
+1874 QAKSDLTN
-1882 GLSTDNTLEDL
+1882 GLSTENTLEEL
-1893 KGKLQ
+1893 KDKLQ

-1914 SAQNSN
+1914 SAQNLN
-1920 DKSEDVTKAIATAQ
+1920 DKSEEVTKAIATAQ

-1943 KETPANETVQKV
+1943 KQTPVNETVQKV

-1970 QIAAAQ
+1970 QIAAAK
-1976 KVQNPSQELTNA
+1976 KVENPSRELTNA
-1988 ISAAQSVANNK
+1988 INAAQSVADNK
-1999 ETSKYDTQITALKDA
+1999 ETSKYDAQIAALKDT

-2025 NAKKENE
+2025 NAQKENE
-2032 TLKNPSLTSAI
+2032 TLKNSLLTSAI
-2043 ESAQNTAKSNDLSE
+2043 ESAQNTSKSNNLSE
-2057 EDVQKAVDELNDEL
+2057 EDVQKAVKALNSELD
-2071 AKAKENKKLLDNLN
+2071 KAKENKELLDELN
-2085 KAITAAESQNN
+2085 KAIAAAETQNN
-2096 GTATGLLHDLI
+2096 GAATGLLHDLI
-2107 ESAKKIVAQGTS
+2107 QNAKKIVEQGTS

-2126 KATKQLEYATEL
+2126 KVTKQLEYATEL

-2144 NAQAQDK
+2144 NAQAKEK
-2151 VAQNNRSREMNS
+2151 VAEDSRSREMNS

-2184 ALPTFEPNTE
+2184 DLPAFESNTE
-2194 FKDNVNAKIAKT
+2194 FKNNVAAKIANT

-2212 NDLYK
+2212 NELYK

-2241 AKNAGELY
+2241 VKNAGELY

-2264 ADTKAQDLTNA
+2264 VGTNAQALSNA

-2286 KLAHQAKGIS
+2286 KLVDQAKEIK
-2296 EQQQS
+2296 ENEQS
-2301 QALKDALADANTILG
+2301 QGVKDALADANKILG
-2316 VKNSELTVAGN
+2316 VKNSELTVAAN
-2327 KDFNNTFNSIVKSLK
+2327 SDLNSTFNPIVDSLK
-2342 QENLKDKTDKA
+2342 QENLKDKTNKA
-2353 NQLLAQAKSDLA
+2353 NELLAQAKADLA

-2394 PEKDAHIELSI
+2394 PESDKSIELPI
-2405 EERKQQLQ
+2405 EERKQQLE
-2413 QAIAKAT
+2413 QAIEKAT
-2420 QALNTNPEKSQ
+2420 QTLSITPEKSQ
-2431 TFYDDA
+2431 TFYNDA

-2455 KEVLNSEVTN
+2455 KEALKAEITN
-2465 AQKISPK
+2465 AQKISPE
-2472 YDELSNSIKTAQ
+2472 YDELSDSIKAA
-2484 ELIKSPTS
+2484 EKLIESPTF
-2492 TAADL
+2492 TAAAL

-2531 ELALEPAKTVLDNSS
+2531 ELALEPAKTVLNNPS

-2621 LLSNNNLNNLVNK
+2621 LLSNNNLNNLVSK
-2634 AELVQP
+2634 AESVQP
-2640 KSTQLTDALE
+2640 KSAQLTDALE
-2650 KAKKAQ
+2650 KAKKEQ

-2662 TAEQNQAAI
+2662 TAEQNHVAI

-2718 AIQEAK
+2718 AIQAAK
-2724 AALADSNNST
+2724 AALSNPNNLT
-2734 EEQYNAAAEK
+2734 EEQYNAAAGE

-2759 KNELVNQAKE
+2759 KNELVKQAKE
-2769 LNQKAQDGT
+2769 LNQKVQDAT

-2786 TAIQKDLNPSETD
+2786 AAIQKDLKPSETD

-2852 KELTANDY
+2852 KELPAKDY

-2883 DSLNQTQKNN
+2883 DSLNQAQKNN

-2900 VLNNQGTKPLT
+2900 VLNNQGTKPLA
-2911 DVQNE
+2911 DVQSE

-2934 RNTYNSISPALK
+2934 RSTYNSISPALK

-3304 YKEFGDVVNNN
+3304 YKEFGDVINNN

-3339 LSSSAYNNMPNVVTS
+3339 LSSSPYNNMPNVVTS